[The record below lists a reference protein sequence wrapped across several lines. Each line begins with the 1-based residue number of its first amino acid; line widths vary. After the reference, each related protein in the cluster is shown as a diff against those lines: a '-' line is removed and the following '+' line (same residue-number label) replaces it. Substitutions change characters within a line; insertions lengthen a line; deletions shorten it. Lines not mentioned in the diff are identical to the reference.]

1 MEQTV
6 DITNIALKE
15 AFRKHDIKAIKY
27 FQPLKGIKG
36 GKHNAMVS
44 NHTNGTIHSR

>member
-1 MEQTV
+1 MEQIAI
-6 DITNIALKE
+6 DIALMD
-15 AFRKHDIKAIKY
+15 AFRRRDIKAIRY

>member
-1 MEQTV
+1 MEQIAI
-6 DITNIALKE
+6 DIALMD
-15 AFRKHDIKAIKY
+15 AFRRHDIKAIRY

-44 NHTNGTIHSR
+44 NHTNGTIRSR